1 MTPELLATI
10 HGDAFVGSRGWSAHE
25 FAELLSSPFCFLVGN
40 EDGFAIGRV
49 IADEA
54 ELLTIATPPSVQ
66 RSGFGRQC
74 LTEFHREAAARG
86 AISAFLEV
94 AEDNTSAIALYESAG
109 WSQTAVRKGYYAR
122 LGANPVDARI
132 LTRNLP

>member
-1 MTPELLATI
+1 MTPDMLATI
-10 HGDAFVGSRGWSAHE
+10 HAAAFAGSRGWSARE
-25 FAELLSSPFCFLVGN
+25 FDELLSSPFCFLVGN
-40 EDGFAIGRV
+40 ENGFAIGRV

-74 LTEFHREAAARG
+74 LTGFHREATARG
-86 AISAFLEV
+86 AVSAFLEV
-94 AEDNTSAIALYESAG
+94 AEDNAAAIALYESEG

-122 LGANPVDARI
+122 IGANPVDARI
-132 LTRNLP
+132 LTRHLT